1 MSTLWAVNGHHCGES
16 IVPHAA
22 RNMTPHHSHHRY
34 AADLVLLLFF
44 ANNRNTST
52 IYYLDTFKINMAWS
66 IFRINLEAWISNTVI
81 QYKSPCPD
89 GALEKTI
96 IAAANHLS
104 FGLGSQT
111 STIQIKWSSKFK
123 FANHY
128 SFSVPPSIR
137 LTVDENWR
145 ERCLEHKQRKPV
157 NCPN

>member
-1 MSTLWAVNGHHCGES
+1 MARS
-16 IVPHAA
+16 IVAA
-22 RNMTPHHSHHRY
+22 CRRNMTPTSPQPPQLHCCCCVSQP
-34 AADLVLLLFF
+34 AGLVLLLFF
-44 ANNRNTST
+44 ANKTETHQPS
-52 IYYLDTFKINMAWS
+52 TFKIN
-66 IFRINLEAWISNTVI
+66 IENKFRINLEVWISSTVI
-81 QYKSPCPD
+81 QYKSRSPD
-89 GALEKTI
+89 PDSALEKTI

-137 LTVDENWR
+137 LTVDGNWA
-145 ERCLEHKQRKPV
+145 RCLEHKQRKPV

>member
-1 MSTLWAVNGHHCGES
+1 MGRKRASLWRGVLC
-16 IVPHAA
+16 
-22 RNMTPHHSHHRY
+22 RTPPEIWHLTT
-34 AADLVLLLFF
+34 ATTDTLLLGLTATETDSDRLIWFCYF
-44 ANNRNTST
+44 S
-52 IYYLDTFKINMAWS
+52 S
-66 IFRINLEAWISNTVI
+66 ILLNLSISNNLEAWIVI

>member
-1 MSTLWAVNGHHCGES
+1 MGRKRASLWRGAVCRTPPEIWHPTTATTDTLLGLTATETDSDRLIWFCYFSS
-16 IVPHAA
+16 I
-22 RNMTPHHSHHRY
+22 
-34 AADLVLLLFF
+34 LLNL
-44 ANNRNTST
+44 
-52 IYYLDTFKINMAWS
+52 
-66 IFRINLEAWISNTVI
+66 FRIILKLGSSYNINLLDL
-81 QYKSPCPD
+81 D

-137 LTVDENWR
+137 LTVDENWA
-145 ERCLEHKQRKPV
+145 RCLEHKQRKPV

>member
-1 MSTLWAVNGHHCGES
+1 MGRKRASLWREHC
-16 IVPHAA
+16 AA
-22 RNMTPHHSHHRY
+22 RRQNMTPHHSHHRY
-34 AADLVLLLFF
+34 AAGSYRHRNWFRPTDLVLLLFF
-44 ANNRNTST
+44 
-52 IYYLDTFKINMAWS
+52 YS
-66 IFRINLEAWISNTVI
+66 IESISNNLEAWIVI

-137 LTVDENWR
+137 LTVDENWA
-145 ERCLEHKQRKPV
+145 RCLEHKQRKPV